1 MSARVKKSIIE
12 KLLSIGVISEATI
25 IKRIAKKKFGDDFQ
39 SAIDNNVL
47 LHFKNLKDIEVV
59 DGEHE
64 YIAEIQRRDGKNMY
78 FSSSDGWVAVMD
90 EEIALYKINFKWL
103 IRQIMNALDIAD
115 RHEPKVILDDNIWV
129 LGQHRIERQNIQI
142 IIARNI
148 RQSSVLDSLYQYL
161 NNYHKAREPALV
173 LSLDQ
178 NIPDYLH
185 LPEQNVLV
193 RLEEA
198 MLIEGDNFELN
209 TRLLAGKMGGSIS
222 KPGFS
227 NGYRTLNSNGKIYKF
242 TKMQSEALEFM
253 DNESKLMHQ
262 TEILSHTSSQEG
274 NKLRALFKGKGGKV
288 HEAWGEIIKND
299 GNGNYWLEY

>member
-1 MSARVKKSIIE
+1 MSVRVNKSIIE
-12 KLLSIGVISEATI
+12 KLLNIGATPEASIKKG
-25 IKRIAKKKFGDDFQ
+25 IAREIFGGGFQ
-39 SAIDNNVL
+39 NVL
-47 LHFKNLKDIEVV
+47 DDNVLVYFENLKDIVV
-59 DGEHE
+59 NDGDHE
-64 YIAEIQRRDGKNMY
+64 YSAEIQRRDGKNMY
-78 FSSSDGWVAVMD
+78 FSSVDGWVAVLD
-90 EEIALYKINFKWL
+90 EDISLYKINFDWL

-115 RHEPKVILDDNIWV
+115 RYEPKIILEDSIWV
-129 LGQHRIERQNIQI
+129 LGQRRVERQNVHI

-148 RQSSVLDSLYQYL
+148 RQNTVFDSLNQYL
-161 NNYHKAREPALV
+161 NNYHKARDPALV
-173 LSLDQ
+173 LSLDRQ
-178 NIPDYLH
+178 TPEHLH
-185 LPEQNVLV
+185 LLGQNVLV

-242 TKMQSEALEFM
+242 TRMQSEALEFM
-253 DNESKLMHQ
+253 DNENKPIHQ
-262 TEILSHTSSQEG
+262 TEILSLTSSQEG
-274 NKLRALFKGKGGKV
+274 TKLRALFKGKGGKV